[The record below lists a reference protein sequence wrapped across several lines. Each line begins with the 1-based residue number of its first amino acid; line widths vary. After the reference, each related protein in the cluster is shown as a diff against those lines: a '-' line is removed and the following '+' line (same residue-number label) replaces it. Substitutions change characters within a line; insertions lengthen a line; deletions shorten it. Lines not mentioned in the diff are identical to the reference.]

1 MVNSLIENSQPE
13 LRHNSEQE
21 VDLLPSAQVAANA
34 LVVRQGGQI
43 EVVMRKKGYFGI
55 GCLNMKTSM
64 NFGTL
69 FRTAQVF
76 GADFIFL
83 IGCRFKQQASDTMKS
98 WKHIPTFVYKDF
110 ADFNEHRPY
119 DCKLIGIELIETAT
133 PLKEFKHPKQACY
146 LLGAEDNGLTKEAM
160 QNCQEIIY
168 LPGENSLN
176 VSVAG
181 SIVLYD
187 RLSKL

>member
-1 MVNSLIENSQPE
+1 MAMILNNSTANGCIVEQTGE
-13 LRHNSEQE
+13 LLTSPR
-21 VDLLPSAQVAANA
+21 LLASNCCV
-34 LVVRQGGQI
+34 QGGQP
-43 EVVMRKKGYFGI
+43 EVTMRKKGYFGI

-98 WKHIPTFVYKDF
+98 WKHIPTFTYKDF

-119 DCKLIGIELIETAT
+119 DCKLIGIELIQTAT
-133 PLKEFKHPKQACY
+133 LLKDFTHPQQACY
-146 LLGAEDNGLTKEAM
+146 LLGAEDNGLTKEAL
-160 QNCQEIIY
+160 QHCQEVIY
-168 LPGENSLN
+168 LPGEHSLN

-187 RLSKL
+187 RVSKL